1 MLFFINNNIYYLQ
14 TSNCVQHLSSNL
26 SKLVAKL
33 INNNINLLN
42 VSKSYIVKTKERV
55 KNRKN
60 TIIRTKKTKIK
71 SIKRDLF
78 DFKYIDAIIKLLRNN
93 KDAIEKK
100 NCNKAKQRK
109 QKKNQKLILSLQ
121 LIQIHKLLIKI

>member
-1 MLFFINNNIYYLQ
+1 LQ